1 MNRARRVRVSTTG
14 FTLVE
19 VMVALLLGAIG
30 LLGTLAVQQAVVG
43 ASKAANDAAV
53 ALRLASQGIEE
64 ANSYAVISATS
75 DQLAAVAS
83 GTWTAPE
90 YLNAEG
96 RRTTAL
102 SPEYRWIR
110 RDRVMNLGAGRP
122 YVISVVV
129 TYNNDTGTPKTVRL
143 DVERRKSW

>member
-1 MNRARRVRVSTTG
+1 MKRSRRIRKPTTG

-30 LLGTLAVQQAVVG
+30 LLGTLAIQQAVVG

-53 ALRLASQGIEE
+53 ALRLATQGIEE
-64 ANSYAVISATS
+64 SNSYTMTSATA
-75 DQLAAVAS
+75 DQLAAAATGSWSDPV
-83 GTWTAPE
+83 

-96 RRTTAL
+96 QVG
-102 SPEYRWIR
+102 SQPVEFRWIR
-110 RDRVMNLGAGRP
+110 RTRVTNLGPSLP

-129 TYNNDTGTPKTVRL
+129 TYNNESGTAKTVRL
-143 DVERRKSW
+143 DVERRKTW